1 MPMRRFVTVAFFFFL
16 WVFGGGMA
24 TAQVTADLDIVDESD
39 FGELAALM
47 RHLRS
52 EQKESLFVPVAKLQL
67 AYLNNVASRADT
79 SDPDQAVEIRRFARG
94 VAFNIASFT
103 WPGWGD
109 SPEPIS
115 VARQKLGLQAAER
128 VVALAEQID
137 EMTPNAL
144 WILGA
149 HQLNAGKYDEAIS
162 SFERA
167 KGLARNDF
175 FQSMHASWI
184 QLTRVVAAGDN
195 SGIENLDVAINSLR
209 TSDAEDAEFFADQ
222 LSTARRVYIEDKK
235 SE

>member
-1 MPMRRFVTVAFFFFL
+1 MPMRRTVTFAFFFFL
-16 WVFGGGMA
+16 SVFGGGMT
-24 TAQVTADLDIVDESD
+24 TAQVLADLDTVDESD
-39 FGELAALM
+39 WGELATLM

-67 AYLNNVASRADT
+67 VYLTEAATRADA
-79 SDPDQAVEIRRFARG
+79 SNPDQAVEIRRFARG

-115 VARQKLGLQAAER
+115 ETRQELGLKAAKRAVE
-128 VVALAEQID
+128 LADKIE

-149 HQLNAGKYDEAIS
+149 HQLNAGQYDEAIS

-175 FQSMHASWI
+175 YRSMHTAW
-184 QLTRVVAAGDN
+184 QVLTKVVAAGEK
-195 SGIENLDVAINSLR
+195 SGLKDLDEAINGLR
-209 TSDAEDAEFFADQ
+209 TADDENAEFFADQ
-222 LSTARRVYIEDKK
+222 LSTARRVYIEN
-235 SE
+235 SEQ